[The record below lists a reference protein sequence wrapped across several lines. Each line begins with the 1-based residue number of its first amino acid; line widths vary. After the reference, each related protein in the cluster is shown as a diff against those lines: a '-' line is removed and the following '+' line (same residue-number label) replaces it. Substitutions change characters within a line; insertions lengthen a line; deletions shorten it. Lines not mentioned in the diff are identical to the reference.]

1 MLEGIRTLSDGLGWL
16 ETVSQAASWFLR
28 AATPQ
33 VVGTVLSVAFLSTLT
48 LLVYY
53 RWLVL
58 LRHS

>member
-1 MLEGIRTLSDGLGWL
+1 MFDAIHTLSDGLGWL

-28 AATPQ
+28 AATPL

-53 RWLVL
+53 RWPVL
-58 LRHS
+58 SRHS